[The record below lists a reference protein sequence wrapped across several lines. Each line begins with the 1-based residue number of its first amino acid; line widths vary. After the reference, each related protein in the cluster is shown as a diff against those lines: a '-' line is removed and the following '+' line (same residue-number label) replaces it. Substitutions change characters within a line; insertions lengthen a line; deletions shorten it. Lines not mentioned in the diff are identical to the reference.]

1 VVIRTVLFL
10 SGGKRVS
17 LPRGTGGSDLDSSE
31 VVAPLWNVGG
41 FIGHGWGVDKGD
53 EFPFVLLHV

>member
-10 SGGKRVS
+10 GGKWVS
-17 LPRGTGGSDLDSSE
+17 PPRGTGGSDLDSSE

-41 FIGHGWGVDKGD
+41 SIGHGRGVDKGD
-53 EFPFVLLHV
+53 EFLFVLLHV

>member
-1 VVIRTVLFL
+1 M
-10 SGGKRVS
+10 S
-17 LPRGTGGSDLDSSE
+17 PPQGTGGSDLDSSE

-41 FIGHGWGVDKGD
+41 FIGHGLGVDKGD